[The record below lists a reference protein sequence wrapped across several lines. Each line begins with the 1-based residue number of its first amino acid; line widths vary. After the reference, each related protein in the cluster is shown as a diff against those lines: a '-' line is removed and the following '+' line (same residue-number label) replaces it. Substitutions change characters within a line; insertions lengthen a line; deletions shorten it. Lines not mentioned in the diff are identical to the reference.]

1 MTELQL
7 YKFCEDKELDWR
19 GDKLILWIPFWQL
32 EDFTE
37 LIGYNYLSEGGIE
50 VTLLNDCIALDIVD
64 LCEDFDIEPENIVKK
79 EEW

>member
-19 GDKLILWIPFWQL
+19 GDKLIIWIPFWQL

-37 LIGYNYLSEGGIE
+37 MIGYNYLSEGGVE
-50 VTLLNDCIALDIVD
+50 VSLLDDCIALDIVD
-64 LCEDFDIEPENIVKK
+64 LCEYFDIEPENIYQKIQ
-79 EEW
+79 